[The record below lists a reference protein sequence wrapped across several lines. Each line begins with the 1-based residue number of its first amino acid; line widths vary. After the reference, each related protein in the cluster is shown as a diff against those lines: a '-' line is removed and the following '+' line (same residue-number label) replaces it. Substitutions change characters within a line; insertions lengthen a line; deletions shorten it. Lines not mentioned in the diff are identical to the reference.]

1 MIAYKF
7 LQPDAVAPF
16 TGFRWPR
23 PNGEGGE
30 WVEAETVDPC
40 RGGIHA
46 CRVRDLPMWIAPELW
61 QIELDGE
68 IVELERK
75 VVASRGRLL
84 RRLPQWDD
92 ELRDGFAKFCVDRTR
107 RRVGAVP
114 VVSGFVAD
122 VERFRAQRRT
132 AIAGFAAARAAE
144 VRGGPQAY
152 EEERRAQA
160 EWLAQRLGLDGAV

>member
-7 LQPDAVAPF
+7 LQPHAVAPF

-23 PNGEGGE
+23 PNGGAGD
-30 WVEAETVDPC
+30 WVEAETVNPC
-40 RGGIHA
+40 RGGVHA
-46 CRVRDLPMWIAPELW
+46 CRVRDLPIWIAPELW
-61 QIELDGE
+61 EIELAGDV
-68 IVELERK
+68 VELERK

-84 RRLPQWDD
+84 GHLPQWND
-92 ELRDGFAKFCVDRTR
+92 ELRDAFAKFCVDRTR
-107 RRVGAVP
+107 LRVGALP

-144 VRGGPQAY
+144 VRNGPEAY
-152 EEERRAQA
+152 EDERRAQA
-160 EWLAQRLGLDGAV
+160 EWLARRLGLGAG